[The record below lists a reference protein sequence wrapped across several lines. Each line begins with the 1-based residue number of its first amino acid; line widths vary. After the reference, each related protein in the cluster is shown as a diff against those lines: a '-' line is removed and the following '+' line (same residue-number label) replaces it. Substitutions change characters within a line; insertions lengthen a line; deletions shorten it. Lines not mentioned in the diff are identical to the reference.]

1 MPSSPSV
8 ATGPRWSASDYAP
21 AVTGSGAR
29 KLAES
34 GVAPLV
40 ATARGYESVLPDQ
53 VRDAAL
59 RFGLGSLRAA
69 PAVQLRTAVGTR
81 DALVMPWYRPE
92 DVLQAGQVGARPLI
106 STRQYRPHE
115 HGRPVDPQ
123 TGKTRKYLNAMGIP
137 TGMDVHPA
145 TPADWIINPAVTLM
159 TEGMLKA
166 DSALSA
172 MLLAY
177 GVPAADLSG
186 GPDDGAS
193 LEVLRAAMTAVPQDK
208 RVLVVSLVGV
218 SNWHQNPEWNTIRR
232 NGREFWVA
240 FDGDVATKA
249 QVWWEAHQ
257 LWEFIQS
264 KGGRPRLL
272 DLRITADEHGAPA
285 AKIGVDDYLVSHGD
299 WNQLLT
305 RLVDELP
312 PRPAADDTSEK
323 VPKSWRINDTEH
335 VSEEY
340 DEVPDPF
347 GSGVRKY
354 AWQKRLNLAARVLC
368 LEERRWSTPSE
379 DETGML
385 DAASDEV
392 AGRCEVEV
400 TWKEDPADSAV
411 SRAVVRGPAT
421 ILADPPGDW
430 HRRGGAEIPALVA
443 QHPDWPPSKREWVSA
458 IKRHRRNEVAHLAKW
473 EHMGWVPAETGS
485 PVFIVGEQVIGA
497 EGESTRARP
506 GVTEKVLAKASGFGV
521 SMPSDDQDARDTLTR
536 VVRTYLDDVWTDR
549 RVAALVLAT
558 ALRPIVPVRCATSVM
573 FVGTRG
579 RGKAL
584 ALDSRIPVPISE
596 KFPTGWACNADLE
609 VGDEVFTADG
619 SVTQVTS
626 FSETTT
632 DRDTYEVTFNDGRT
646 VTATDDHLWRV
657 STLGTRSR
665 NGEYGM
671 KKRVERATGRR
682 AIHLTRAGREAK
694 AAELR
699 VLAMSLRSG
708 TAATAPDIAKLS
720 GQTPSHVHRIL
731 TASGLP
737 SEKVSLPLER
747 IRCHGW
753 LAEEAIHALKTTW
766 PALDGAL
773 IQPGGWLTSRDLAEI
788 AVGPDFPRNQAA
800 RIRHIL
806 NQKNVPKKLLHAQ
819 RAKRCTVYPVG
830 EALLALADHVESGNR
845 DLAPLEFLATTEEIA
860 STIDRGYAVRSQMAI
875 HGGTTILPVP
885 SYVLGAWLGDGT
897 AHSGGFTSNDPEIL
911 DEISSQGYVV
921 TKWPSSRFG
930 HCILGLSAQLKQL
943 GLRDNKHIPATYLRA
958 DESERLALLW
968 GLMDTDGTV
977 SEIGVCE
984 LSLTNER
991 LARDALEL
999 IRSIGI
1005 KASISHGPAT
1015 ITESD
1020 PDHPGS
1026 MRRRVTGT
1034 RWRIHLNPGRQVFR
1048 LSRKADVL
1056 ARALSQKTFHFRDWL
1071 YVKSVSRVEPK
1082 PSRCISVAHPSGLFL
1097 AEDFIPTH
1105 NSYAA
1110 ESIMAFW
1117 QSRPGQWNGSL
1128 PGTASDTAY
1137 YMENAVA
1144 RTPIWVADDLA
1155 PTADAR
1161 KSLSEQSSLGQI
1173 LRFVHNKTG
1182 KGRMQSDGFTR
1193 NLLPPRA
1200 VFVATAENALNVP
1213 SEMDRVIP
1221 IKVYAGF
1228 LNKSQKQPG
1237 ALRKMRADTDLP
1249 MKVAGTCVRY
1259 VARQGERMGW
1269 PATHEWWE
1277 AYRQEGIKEALEVIG
1292 KRDDAFR
1299 HAELGSDV
1307 ALGIY
1312 LLIEVCKSCGVDA
1325 ETMDLIYPMMN
1336 DIYSLAGEGYEA
1348 QTVTTPGQQTIRA
1361 MRALLTSGYAHL
1373 AGPGKA
1379 GPPIPTT
1386 DERYGALA
1394 AFYNQRVGWP
1404 PAADARDHPR
1414 PNGKQIGFVLTDRKG
1429 VLCALLDPAAAFT
1442 EARRTH
1448 PDLIPP
1454 GSGQTEAWN
1463 SAWSEGLTST
1473 AWARKQ
1479 DGSGRPRPVVRT
1491 KGLEGVPIPLN
1502 VLLGLTAEDENDL
1515 GEEQRLAAVTPPVAE
1530 AGDRDFD

>member
-579 RGKAL
+579 RGK
-584 ALDSRIPVPISE
+584 
-596 KFPTGWACNADLE
+596 
-609 VGDEVFTADG
+609 
-619 SVTQVTS
+619 
-626 FSETTT
+626 
-632 DRDTYEVTFNDGRT
+632 
-646 VTATDDHLWRV
+646 
-657 STLGTRSR
+657 
-665 NGEYGM
+665 
-671 KKRVERATGRR
+671 
-682 AIHLTRAGREAK
+682 
-694 AAELR
+694 
-699 VLAMSLRSG
+699 
-708 TAATAPDIAKLS
+708 
-720 GQTPSHVHRIL
+720 
-731 TASGLP
+731 
-737 SEKVSLPLER
+737 
-747 IRCHGW
+747 
-753 LAEEAIHALKTTW
+753 
-766 PALDGAL
+766 
-773 IQPGGWLTSRDLAEI
+773 
-788 AVGPDFPRNQAA
+788 
-800 RIRHIL
+800 
-806 NQKNVPKKLLHAQ
+806 
-819 RAKRCTVYPVG
+819 
-830 EALLALADHVESGNR
+830 
-845 DLAPLEFLATTEEIA
+845 
-860 STIDRGYAVRSQMAI
+860 
-875 HGGTTILPVP
+875 
-885 SYVLGAWLGDGT
+885 
-897 AHSGGFTSNDPEIL
+897 
-911 DEISSQGYVV
+911 
-921 TKWPSSRFG
+921 
-930 HCILGLSAQLKQL
+930 
-943 GLRDNKHIPATYLRA
+943 
-958 DESERLALLW
+958 
-968 GLMDTDGTV
+968 
-977 SEIGVCE
+977 
-984 LSLTNER
+984 
-991 LARDALEL
+991 
-999 IRSIGI
+999 
-1005 KASISHGPAT
+1005 
-1015 ITESD
+1015 
-1020 PDHPGS
+1020 
-1026 MRRRVTGT
+1026 
-1034 RWRIHLNPGRQVFR
+1034 
-1048 LSRKADVL
+1048 
-1056 ARALSQKTFHFRDWL
+1056 
-1071 YVKSVSRVEPK
+1071 
-1082 PSRCISVAHPSGLFL
+1082 
-1097 AEDFIPTH
+1097 
-1105 NSYAA
+1105 SYAA

-1200 VFVATAENALNVP
+1200 VFVATAENALNVA

-1249 MKVAGTCVRY
+1249 MKVAGTCARY